1 MQFYND
7 AQRRI
12 QVKKIKASDFSLKV
26 IESALELA
34 FVVEDVS
41 KASAA
46 QDDITFQWVV
56 LVILRGP
63 QGKTRLEIERD
74 IVFTLES
81 YLVSYDRYTALGKLI
96 GLRFENS
103 RSSSSMLGI

>member
-1 MQFYND
+1 M
-7 AQRRI
+7 
-12 QVKKIKASDFSLKV
+12 KKIKASDFSLKV

-63 QGKTRLEIERD
+63 QGKTRLEIE
-74 IVFTLES
+74 IKYLLWNSIYLAMTL
-81 YLVSYDRYTALGKLI
+81 I
-96 GLRFENS
+96 
-103 RSSSSMLGI
+103 

>member
-34 FVVEDVS
+34 FVVEMFRR
-41 KASAA
+41 
-46 QDDITFQWVV
+46 QV
-56 LVILRGP
+56 LLKMI
-63 QGKTRLEIERD
+63 
-74 IVFTLES
+74 
-81 YLVSYDRYTALGKLI
+81 
-96 GLRFENS
+96 
-103 RSSSSMLGI
+103 